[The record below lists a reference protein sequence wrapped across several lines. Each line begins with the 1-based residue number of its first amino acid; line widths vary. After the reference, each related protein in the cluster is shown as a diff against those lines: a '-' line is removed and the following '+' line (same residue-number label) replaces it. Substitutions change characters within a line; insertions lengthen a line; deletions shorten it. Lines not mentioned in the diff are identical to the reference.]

1 MKFTERDGLN
11 LFGVNEEVLKEWDK
25 NDLFHRSIDEREGC
39 PSFVFF
45 EGPPSANGHPGIH
58 HVMARTIKDVFCR
71 YKTMQGF
78 QVKRKAGW
86 DTHGLPVEL
95 GVEKELG
102 ITKEDIG
109 KTISIE
115 EYNAQCRRNV
125 MKFTQEWTDLS
136 HLMGYWVD
144 MEHPYITYDNA
155 YIESLWWLLS
165 QLYQKGLLYKG
176 YTIQPYS
183 PAAGTG
189 LSSHELNQPGC
200 YRDVKDTTV
209 TAQFRILNPT
219 EDMKGWGEAYFLA
232 WTTTPWTLPS
242 NTALC
247 VGPSF
252 EYVTVRTYNPYTA
265 EPITVVLSA
274 DRLSAYFK
282 AEGAEL
288 PLEDYKAGDKVI
300 PYRVVG
306 SHKGHELEGM
316 RYSQLM
322 PWAKPTEKLADTA
335 PDFVKE
341 YAQANPD
348 AVFEVGHDKFVEL
361 EELGFRVILGDYV
374 TTEDGTGIVHIAPTF
389 GADDARVAKAAHIPS
404 LFMITKGGETRPMV
418 DLRGKYYVLDEC
430 DATFVDKCVD
440 REAYSRH
447 EGDYVKNAYAPEFN
461 KDGKYDEKAAAKAE
475 DLNIVI
481 CLEMKQAGEAFKI
494 EKHVHNYPHCW
505 RTDKPILY
513 YPLDSWFIRS
523 TAVKERMIELNKTI
537 RWKPE
542 STGTGR
548 FGKWLENLN
557 DWNLSRSRYWGTPLP
572 IWRNKDSH
580 EEICIGSVE
589 QLYNEIEKSVKA
601 GVMKSNPLKD
611 NGFVPNDYSKNN
623 YDKIDLH
630 RPYVDNVVLVSE
642 TGKPM
647 YRETDL
653 IDVWFD
659 SGSMPYAQLHYPFEN
674 KELLDKRVVY
684 PADFIAE
691 GVDQTRGWFFTLH
704 AIATMVF
711 DSVAFK
717 AVISNGLV
725 LDKNGNKMSKRLGNA
740 VEPFGAIQKYGSDP
754 LRWYMITNSSPWDNL
769 KFDEDGVQEVA
780 RTYFGKLYQTYS
792 FFAMYA
798 NVDGFDGKA
807 AELSLEKR
815 PEIDRWIISELNTL
829 IKNVTEAFEDYEP
842 TRAGRMISTFVI
854 DNLSNWYVRLCRKRF
869 WAGEMDDDKLSAY
882 QTLYR
887 CLFTVSKLMAPI
899 APFYADRLY
908 GDLKAASAENG
919 CVSVH
924 LSAFPKVEASEID
937 TTLEQRMELAQKV
950 TSMVLS
956 LRKKEHVIVRQPLQ
970 KICIPATDACQ
981 KENIEAMS
989 QLILD
994 EVNVKELEFV
1004 EGDMLEKKVKCNFRV
1019 MGKKFGKLMKA
1030 VAAAVGALSQDAIN
1044 ELSVNGSVQVDVDGQ
1059 TVEIVREDV
1068 EIVSEDIPGW
1078 TVANDGALTVALD
1091 LEITEELKNEGMARE
1106 IVKRIQAYR
1115 KSSGFEITDHIHV
1128 VLSHDD
1134 NLQKAVEAYHD
1145 YICSQVLADKLEFGA
1160 PESGEELDFE
1170 DFKISVDITKL

>member
-322 PWAKPTEKLADTA
+322 PWVKPTEKLADTA

-341 YAQANPD
+341 YAQANPN

>member
-322 PWAKPTEKLADTA
+322 PWVKPTEKLADTA
-335 PDFVKE
+335 PEFVKE

-780 RTYFGKLYQTYS
+780 RIYFGKLYQTYS

-807 AELSLEKR
+807 AELPLKKR

-908 GDLKAASAENG
+908 GDLKAASVENG

-1030 VAAAVGALSQDAIN
+1030 VAAAVGALSQNAIN

-1160 PESGEELDFE
+1160 PKSGEELDFE

>member
-252 EYVTVRTYNPYTA
+252 EYVTVRTYNPYTV

-322 PWAKPTEKLADTA
+322 PWVKPTEKLADTA

-994 EVNVKELEFV
+994 EVNVKELDFV

-1134 NLQKAVEAYHD
+1134 NLQKAVEVYHD
-1145 YICSQVLADKLEFGA
+1145 YICSQVLADKLEFGT

>member
-322 PWAKPTEKLADTA
+322 PWVKPTEKLADTA

-807 AELSLEKR
+807 AELPLKKR

-908 GDLKAASAENG
+908 GDLKAASVENG

-1044 ELSVNGSVQVDVDGQ
+1044 ELSVNGCVQVDVDGQ